1 MSDAFMFKDKLAK
14 FSHRREVI
22 FTHVYLSNEIGAKL
36 IKWLCVSCLATLN
49 YSCLFDCCVWRIYW
63 EVVHQRA
70 NPCLGCCSSNSTG
83 KVPFTVCEVTLNS
96 HWGILICLFSSLFFI
111 ILHLCLYLWPC
122 STCLLSICQ
131 IFFFFFFCSFTR
143 LVILVWSQCQHH
155 LICLHILSV
164 DHDWCLLATAFN
176 SFDWVPPKN
185 KRRFSFETLK
195 LSSSH
200 LNDSFSVLKSASPTL
215 TRLFLA
221 AGQRGSP

>member
-1 MSDAFMFKDKLAK
+1 MSDAFMFKDKLAM

-22 FTHVYLSNEIGAKL
+22 FTHVYRSNEIGAKL

-131 IFFFFFFCSFTR
+131 IFFFLLLLLLHKTGDTGMKSMPTSLNLPAYTICGPW
-143 LVILVWSQCQHH
+143 LV
-155 LICLHILSV
+155 
-164 DHDWCLLATAFN
+164 
-176 SFDWVPPKN
+176 
-185 KRRFSFETLK
+185 
-195 LSSSH
+195 
-200 LNDSFSVLKSASPTL
+200 SPSN
-215 TRLFLA
+215 
-221 AGQRGSP
+221 GI